1 MYYYLRNSCMFNIEQ
16 LCNSFSLQSLLT
28 GVTQVFIALTWVL
41 KGLKPVF
48 VSFSYSDKVL
58 QKLNESFKLVSV
70 LEWWND
76 FFGTLGLLLA
86 YVLLPECSVLSF
98 FSPFCFFN
106 PPFLPCVT
114 FSLSLLLS
122 EFCLC
127 LSRCPC
133 PIWLSQVQVRTFG
146 TRQSGLCLHQSNN
159 WRWRVRRVSVSFQS
173 VHVSVLTSTFNW
185 SSFIWRTLSI
195 WVVFSSRKQRTPFLF
210 YRQNNIYVWLHKEKY
225 TGRVWALF
233 YWGQLFSGL
242 IQSKKLEVV
251 IDVSDDPAWCCSS
264 FRPWTAHGGKYQWPR
279 LRACLLRRILWRPLG
294 GDALL
299 HVSLGQPE
307 WW

>member
-1 MYYYLRNSCMFNIEQ
+1 M
-16 LCNSFSLQSLLT
+16 
-28 GVTQVFIALTWVL
+28 
-41 KGLKPVF
+41 
-48 VSFSYSDKVL
+48 SFSYSDKVL

-70 LEWWND
+70 LEWWNV

-86 YVLLPECSVLSF
+86 YVLLAECSVLSF

-127 LSRCPC
+127 LSRCHC

-173 VHVSVLTSTFNW
+173 VHVSALTSTFNW

-225 TGRVWALF
+225 SGRVWALF
-233 YWGQLFSGL
+233 YWGQLFSDL
-242 IQSKKLEVV
+242 VQSKN
-251 IDVSDDPAWCCSS
+251 
-264 FRPWTAHGGKYQWPR
+264 
-279 LRACLLRRILWRPLG
+279 
-294 GDALL
+294 
-299 HVSLGQPE
+299 
-307 WW
+307 